1 MKHVLLFLTLSLVC
15 PATGLWA
22 QDSTYSLRYEIPR
35 GRELV
40 AVYVS
45 DSDCAW
51 CRSPE
56 FRAALE
62 RMKVLLEEQARKA
75 GMTFSVTG
83 VAIDWE
89 VDEGY
94 NFLREAGEFDE
105 VVIGRNWFNIAAI
118 EYLWGD
124 DGTRPAIPQVI
135 VFEREVRIEPMNAS
149 FGPRHVLG
157 RYVSDALLEWIKR
170 GAPVDSETK

>member
-1 MKHVLLFLTLSLVC
+1 MKHLLFFLTLSLAL
-15 PATGLWA
+15 PATGVWA
-22 QDSTYSLRYEIPR
+22 QDSTYTPRYEIPR

-45 DSDCAW
+45 DRGCVW
-51 CRSPE
+51 CRSAE

-62 RMKVLLEEQARKA
+62 RMKVLLDGQAREA
-75 GMTFSVTG
+75 GMTFSITG
-83 VAIDWE
+83 VALDWE

-118 EYLWGD
+118 DYLWED
-124 DGTRPAIPQVI
+124 EGTRPAIPQVI

-157 RYVSDALLEWIKR
+157 RYVSSALIDWIKR
-170 GAPVDSETK
+170 GAPVDPEAK